1 MQDEH
6 LGFWSFPMFF
16 RVLHQT
22 GNNLFTPN
30 QAFIK
35 KHLEIGSS
43 KTFPVGTKSKTSFLT
58 SKTAVGTQQI
68 SKIQNRLVVKLKII
82 ESLSA
87 CKNHSINW
95 LDSSNHM

>member
-35 KHLEIGSS
+35 KHLE
-43 KTFPVGTKSKTSFLT
+43 KKEALKRFLW
-58 SKTAVGTQQI
+58 A
-68 SKIQNRLVVKLKII
+68 LK
-82 ESLSA
+82 A
-87 CKNHSINW
+87 KHHS
-95 LDSSNHM
+95 